1 MITAPC
7 KGVGGP
13 GRTGYYVSEQ
23 RLSGF
28 VGRISSHAPIDL
40 FGSDVPPFPTVRP
53 PFDRFL
59 IQGYPGGPIY
69 SRPQM
74 GVAA

>member
-13 GRTGYYVSEQ
+13 GRTGYSVAEQ
-23 RLSGF
+23 SLSGF
-28 VGRISSHAPIDL
+28 VGQILSHASIDL
-40 FGSDVPPFPTVRP
+40 FGSNVPPFSTVRP

-59 IQGYPGGPIY
+59 IQGYPGSPIY
-69 SRPQM
+69 YRPQM
-74 GVAA
+74 SEVL